1 MMNQTIEQLRAAVEA
16 FEGMRMKS
24 PKDFEVLHQHIFE
37 KIHQSIST
45 STLKRV
51 WGYMSGYSSI
61 RPHTLDLLARYID
74 YRDFEDFCEQQGSP
88 STFST
93 PSKKE
98 EKPWSPPSEGLG
110 EVSRLRKSTLRYG
123 LGVLLLLIG
132 SAIAVASYHLGH
144 LRQVP
149 VATSETADYT
159 IRQGQF
165 FPRTDDYLRLF
176 GITSAEHP
184 WDVSLPHHQGIIIW
198 GPEYQHSQWH
208 NDGDRDLMMP
218 TITEYWEPAE
228 DERDQVTAHEIAAR
242 NESLYF
248 TVART
253 NELRITFMKNLT
265 DTGYVFLGIYRMDIA
280 QSDSTH
286 VVWERVADSL
296 NLLHLDYLE
305 QLRR

>member
-1 MMNQTIEQLRAAVEA
+1 
-16 FEGMRMKS
+16 MKS

-51 WGYMSGYSSI
+51 WGYMSGYSSV

-88 STFST
+88 STFSN

-110 EVSRLRKSTLRYG
+110 EVSLLRKSTLRYG

-132 SAIAVASYHLGH
+132 SAIAVVSYHLGH
-144 LRQVP
+144 RQQPPVP
-149 VATSETADYT
+149 TSETAAYI
-159 IRQGQF
+159 IRQGQI
-165 FPRTDDYLRLF
+165 FPHTDDYLQLF

-265 DTGYVFLGIYRMDIA
+265 DTGYVFLGIYRMDTA